1 MEWDLELAFRE
12 VHIEAQLPVLMRRD
26 RMALGLID
34 PHPHPDEVSL
44 HPPGHPGT
52 LPKSALH
59 KDEVIQV
66 WEQLD
71 AIPSPEHRQFSH
83 NF

>member
-1 MEWDLELAFRE
+1 LELAFRE
-12 VHIEAQLPVLMRRD
+12 VHIEAQLMALLRRD
-26 RMALGLID
+26 RMVLGLID
-34 PHPHPDEVSL
+34 PQPRPYEVSI

-59 KDEVIQV
+59 KHEVIQV

-71 AIPSPEHRQFSH
+71 AIPPPEHRQFSH
-83 NF
+83 FF